1 MAWDD
6 ISIHQEKQD
15 TFQIPA
21 TGPGRKWQWLAFR
34 ADEGYR
40 AASLPPWGGHR
51 GFWSWVSFKVVLGVP
66 ASLSTLPLTQIPHE
80 VIIQEVTQMCS
91 LAPRIVSLFTAV
103 RKHKHT
109 CTYQSARPSSSVSLP
124 QISEIQTSPL
134 DGAAGMLH
142 PTMCWYR

>member
-1 MAWDD
+1 MVWDD

-21 TGPGRKWQWLAFR
+21 TGPGRKWQSLAFR

-40 AASLPPWGGHR
+40 ATSLHR
-51 GFWSWVSFKVVLGVP
+51 GFWSWVSFKAVLGVP

-91 LAPRIVSLFTAV
+91 LAPRIGSLFTIV
-103 RKHKHT
+103 RNHKHT

-124 QISEIQTSPL
+124 KISEIQTGPL
-134 DGAAGMLH
+134 DRVAGMLY
-142 PTMCWYR
+142 PSTLWYW